1 MQQILQ
7 SGPMLNCFEL
17 TGTVNMRIIKFF
29 CTAAAVLG
37 LFVSFTSSEAN
48 SRVISATNGTITIP
62 SGNRTGLQQAFAWNN
77 RCGTVRVSF
86 SGRASAGS
94 LQKVGGMFVVGSGRC
109 AGRKVR
115 GFTVVYRAPR
125 NFKGT
130 ATVRYTLKAANV
142 RNAFS
147 FTRQMIVK

>member
-1 MQQILQ
+1 M
-7 SGPMLNCFEL
+7 C
-17 TGTVNMRIIKFF
+17 TVKIVR
-29 CTAAAVLG
+29 TVAAVLG
-37 LFVSFTSSEAN
+37 LSVVLVGGNANASVVSQ
-48 SRVISATNGTITIP
+48 TNGTITIQH
-62 SGNRTGLQQAFAWNN
+62 GNSTGLQQAFAWNN
-77 RCGTVRVSF
+77 RCRPVPVSF

-94 LQKVGGMFVVGSGRC
+94 LQRVGGMFRVGSGRC

-115 GFTVVYRAPR
+115 GFTVVYSAPR

-147 FTRQMIVK
+147 FTRQMIVR

>member
-1 MQQILQ
+1 M
-7 SGPMLNCFEL
+7 C
-17 TGTVNMRIIKFF
+17 TVKIVR
-29 CTAAAVLG
+29 TVAAVLG
-37 LFVSFTSSEAN
+37 LFISFVGTDANAGVVSK
-48 SRVISATNGTITIP
+48 TNGTITMHQ
-62 SGNRTGLQQAFAWNN
+62 GNKAGLQQAFAWNG
-77 RCGTVRVSF
+77 RCRAVSVSF

-94 LQKVGGMFVVGSGRC
+94 LQRVGGMFRIGSGRC

-147 FTRQMIVK
+147 FTRQMIVR

>member
-1 MQQILQ
+1 M
-7 SGPMLNCFEL
+7 C
-17 TGTVNMRIIKFF
+17 TVKIVR
-29 CTAAAVLG
+29 TVAAVFG
-37 LFVSFTSSEAN
+37 LTLSLVGSDAN
-48 SRVISATNGTITIP
+48 AGVVSATNGTITIH
-62 SGNRTGLQQAFAWNN
+62 SGFKTGLQQAFAWNN
-77 RCGTVRVSF
+77 RCRAVPVSF

-94 LQKVGGMFVVGSGRC
+94 LLRIGGMFRVGSGRC

-115 GFTVVYRAPR
+115 GFTVVYSAPR